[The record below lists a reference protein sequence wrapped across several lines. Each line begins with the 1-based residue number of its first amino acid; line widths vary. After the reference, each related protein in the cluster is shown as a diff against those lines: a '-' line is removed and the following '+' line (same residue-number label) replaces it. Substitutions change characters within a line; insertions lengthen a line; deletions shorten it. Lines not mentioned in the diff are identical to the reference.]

1 MNFAEIKV
9 EKKFSNIFEKI
20 LKIQQ
25 KIGHLLTFKA
35 DPARCRCGMNL
46 VDGALK
52 HPWVV
57 LSNSKI
63 KSGG

>member
-1 MNFAEIKV
+1 MGSVLSA
-9 EKKFSNIFEKI
+9 
-20 LKIQQ
+20 L
-25 KIGHLLTFKA
+25 KA
-35 DPARCRCGMNL
+35 DLAPCGCGMNM

-63 KSGG
+63 KSGGCPSGFCEKHN